1 MANIDKSFHNE
12 LAYTVTPGNS
22 FYQGNNFSGTN
33 TGQLFHLGNN
43 FSGAVIPGNSFSQ
56 GTNFSADSDMSW
68 VADPGKRSPE
78 PTTQPSKEKDK
89 SARHVQ
95 IEIHS
100 AS

>member
-1 MANIDKSFHNE
+1 MSWVADPGKRSPEPTTID
-12 LAYTVTPGNS
+12 
-22 FYQGNNFSGTN
+22 
-33 TGQLFHLGNN
+33 
-43 FSGAVIPGNSFSQ
+43 
-56 GTNFSADSDMSW
+56 W